1 MQSVDL
7 RCLSPAPASQIPT
20 IGFLYVAGYIG
31 YVGRQYLIT
40 TKAAGKAQD
49 KEIIIDVP
57 LATKLA
63 WQGAGWPVAAVQVR
77 GTSSRWLRARTCA
90 SKRHV
95 GITGRRSCR
104 YTVGSLLDHLLNQP

>member
-1 MQSVDL
+1 MVT
-7 RCLSPAPASQIPT
+7 RAAPPHTAVQIPT

-57 LATKLA
+57 LANKLA
-63 WQGAGWPVAAVQVR
+63 WQGAGWPVAVVQVR
-77 GTSSRWLRARTCA
+77 GNISRWLRAG
-90 SKRHV
+90 SY
-95 GITGRRSCR
+95 CR
-104 YTVGSLLDHLLNQP
+104 PGHGSLGPHAMLMTSSRLI